1 MTNHLTGGPPVP
13 LIPRVL
19 YTRKRESGLDV
30 CVFGVACVARA
41 YEYLLVQPL
50 LTLAGTFLAQSLT
63 RQPGAGGARDGVS
76 RGARGG
82 TGGTGGARARGPAR
96 RRRGRPSATD
106 MRLEGKIESRAW
118 VTSVLSQRKMYQY
131 RT

>member
-1 MTNHLTGGPPVP
+1 VHV
-13 LIPRVL
+13 RCC
-19 YTRKRESGLDV
+19 V
-30 CVFGVACVARA
+30 CRARA

-82 TGGTGGARARGPAR
+82 TGGTGGARR
-96 RRRGRPSATD
+96 RRRAGAPRPPAAADGDGRTPRICGSKE
-106 MRLEGKIESRAW
+106 R
-118 VTSVLSQRKMYQY
+118 
-131 RT
+131 

>member
-1 MTNHLTGGPPVP
+1 M
-13 LIPRVL
+13 
-19 YTRKRESGLDV
+19 

-82 TGGTGGARARGPAR
+82 TGGTGGAQAPGAGAPPTGTAERHGYAAR
-96 RRRGRPSATD
+96 RKDRV
-106 MRLEGKIESRAW
+106 ESVER
-118 VTSVLSQRKMYQY
+118 VGD
-131 RT
+131 